1 MENPGIYYILSCIRS
16 WKRLRC
22 SFYSALLPQGMEN
35 VYMPDDLG
43 PFLAS
48 LCWRQLL
55 NGITCTSLGFLN
67 TFKFLVW
74 LVLLH
79 NMLARASLG
88 KQAGRKLLSEADRRE
103 VVSEV
108 PWLWAGADELT
119 HRWVASTTTWHILVH
134 IPRETQAW
142 AYRRGFNLCPEDRK
156 KHFLITCAGRTN

>member
-1 MENPGIYYILSCIRS
+1 MENPRIYCVLSCIRS
-16 WKRLRC
+16 WKRQRRY
-22 SFYSALLPQGMEN
+22 FYSTLLLQGKEN
-35 VYMPDDLG
+35 VHMPDDLE

-55 NGITCTSLGFLN
+55 NGIMCTSLGFLN

-88 KQAGRKLLSEADRRE
+88 KQAGRKLLSEADRTE

-108 PWLWAGADELT
+108 PCLRAGAGELT
-119 HRWVASTTTWHILVH
+119 HRLVPSTTTWHIPVH
-134 IPRETQAW
+134 IPRETQAR
-142 AYRRGFNLCPEDRK
+142 AYRRGFNLCPEDNRST
-156 KHFLITCAGRTN
+156 F